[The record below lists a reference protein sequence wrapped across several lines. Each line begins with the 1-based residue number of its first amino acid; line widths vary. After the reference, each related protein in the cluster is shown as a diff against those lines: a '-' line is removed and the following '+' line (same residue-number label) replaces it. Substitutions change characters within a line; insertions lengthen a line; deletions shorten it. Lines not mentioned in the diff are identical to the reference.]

1 MLGLQTRRFFL
12 SALGAGLAAPVL
24 ANAPSRSLR
33 PVLRGADHH
42 KKSVTG
48 ADTIVASAKLGG
60 AVSFAVADV
69 MTGKVLESRE
79 AAKGIPPASVTKSVT
94 ALYALSALGPNHRFR
109 TAVIATGNVTNG
121 RVKGDLILVGGG
133 DPTLDSTDLANLAK
147 QLKSKGIREV
157 EGRFLVYDGALPQID
172 RIDAGQP
179 DHVGYNPAI
188 SGIALNHNRVHFE
201 WRRGANGYAVTM
213 DARTAEYRPEVAIA
227 RMSIVARDTPVY
239 TYKASKSR
247 DEWTV
252 ARSAL
257 NKHGSRWLPVRL
269 PGLYAGDV
277 FRTMARAHGIVL
289 KPAAVT
295 RKRPQGTHLAEHL
308 SPPLQSL
315 VRDMLKF
322 SNNLYAEMIGL
333 AATTARKGSVNS
345 LRASASEMSKWAG
358 ATLGMKRAK
367 LVDHSG
373 LGDASRMTATD
384 MCAAMVRAE
393 NQGFRALLK
402 PIAIRDERG
411 RPVKN
416 HPIKVA
422 AKTGTLNYVSSL
434 AGYITTQDGRT
445 MSFAIFAADTATRAK
460 ISRADRERPRGARS
474 WNSRAKTMQQKLI
487 KRWAAMYGA

>member
-1 MLGLQTRRFFL
+1 MLGHKTRRFFL
-12 SALGAGLAAPVL
+12 SALGASIAAPVL
-24 ANAPSRSLR
+24 ANPPTTSLR

-42 KKSVTG
+42 KKAVTG
-48 ADTIVASAKLGG
+48 AEKIVAAANLGG

-69 MTGKVLESRE
+69 ASGTMLESRE
-79 AAKGIPPASVTKSVT
+79 ATKGIPPASVTKSVT

-109 TAVIATGNVTNG
+109 TAVIATGGVANG
-121 RVKGDLILVGGG
+121 IVKGDLILVGGG
-133 DPTLDSTDLANLAK
+133 DPTLDSTDLAGLAK
-147 QLKSKGIREV
+147 QLKSKGVREV
-157 EGRFLVYDGALPQID
+157 QGRFLVYDRALPRID

-201 WRRGANGYAVTM
+201 WRRGSNGYAITM
-213 DARTAEYRPEVAIA
+213 DARTAEYRPEVAMA
-227 RMSIVARDTPVY
+227 RMRVVSRDTPVY
-239 TYKASKSR
+239 TYKSTKTQ

-289 KPAAVT
+289 GPARVT
-295 RKRPQGTHLAEHL
+295 ATRPQGKHLAEHL

-333 AATTARKGSVNS
+333 AATTARKGSAQS
-345 LRASASEMSKWAG
+345 LRGSAGEMSRWA
-358 ATLGMKRAK
+358 AANLGMSRAK

-373 LGDASRMTATD
+373 LGDASRMTAAD
-384 MCAAMVRAE
+384 MCAAMVRVE
-393 NQGFRALLK
+393 KQGFRALLK
-402 PIAIRDERG
+402 PITIRDERG
-411 RPVKN
+411 RPVQN
-416 HPIKVA
+416 HPVKVA
-422 AKTGTLNYVSSL
+422 AKTGTLNYVSALS
-434 AGYITTQDGRT
+434 GYMTTADGRP
-445 MSFAIFAADTATRAK
+445 MAFAIFAADTATRSQIA
-460 ISRADRERPRGARS
+460 RANRERPRGAKS
-474 WNSRAKTMQQKLI
+474 WNGRAKMMQQRLI
-487 KRWAAMYGA
+487 KRWAAIYGA